1 MDSEHIKQLSAAQRA
16 YFAAG
21 TSRSLQARRAAL
33 TGLELWITEHETEI
47 RDALAEDLGKS
58 GFEAYATE
66 IFVVLSEIRHARA
79 HLKRWMRPRR
89 VPTPIVHFLAGSKIY
104 PDPFG
109 VVLVM
114 SPWNYPFQLTLAP
127 LVGALAAGNCAVIK
141 PSAYS
146 PATSRIIARMI
157 GELFDPAYVTV
168 VEGGRAENQ
177 ALLDVAWDKICFTG
191 SVAVGRLVMETA
203 SRHLT
208 PVILELGGKSPCLV
222 DETAD
227 LKLAAR
233 RIAWGKFLNSGQTC
247 VAPDYLYVHE
257 SVKDQLVAGI
267 KENIKKFYG
276 DDPLTSASFSHI
288 VNEKHFDRVCGLMQG
303 ESILCGGRSDRA
315 ALRIE
320 PTLLDGITWDSP
332 VMQEEIFGPILP
344 ILTYTDI
351 EAVVAEISARPH
363 PLATYIFTRK
373 KAREQA
379 LLERLPFGGGCI
391 NDTIVHLATNHLPFG
406 GVGQSGMGAYH
417 GKMGFDAFTHYKGV
431 LKKSN
436 LLDIPLRYP
445 PYKDSGIALLR
456 HL

>member
-1 MDSEHIKQLSAAQRA
+1 MDAEHIKQLVVAQRTH
-16 YFAAG
+16 FATG
-21 TSRSLQARRAAL
+21 TPSTLEARKAAL
-33 TGLELWITEHETEI
+33 TGLEMWITMHEAEI

-66 IFVVLSEIRHARA
+66 IYVVLSEIRHARA
-79 HLKRWMRPRR
+79 HLKRWTRPRR
-89 VPTPIVHFLAGSKIY
+89 VPTPIVHFLASSKIY

-109 VVLVM
+109 VVLIM

-127 LVGALAAGNCAVIK
+127 LVAALAAGNCAVVK

-146 PATSRIIARMI
+146 PATSHIIARMI
-157 GELFDPAYVTV
+157 GELFEPKRVAV
-168 VEGGRAENQ
+168 VEGGRTENQ
-177 ALLDVAWDKICFTG
+177 ALLDEPWDKICFTG
-191 SVAVGRLVMETA
+191 SVDVGRLVMETA
-203 SRHLT
+203 AKHLT

-227 LKLAAR
+227 IKLAAR

-247 VAPDYLYVHE
+247 VAPDYLYVHA

-267 KENIKKFYG
+267 KDSIRKFYG
-276 DDPLTSASFSHI
+276 DEPLGSESFSHM

-303 ESILCGGRSDRA
+303 ESVICGGGSDRA
-315 ALRIE
+315 TLRIE
-320 PTLLDGITWDSP
+320 PTLLDDITWDSP
-332 VMQEEIFGPILP
+332 IMREEIFGPVLP
-344 ILTYTDI
+344 VMTYTDI
-351 EAVVAEISARPH
+351 EEVVEEISARPR
-363 PLATYIFTRK
+363 PLATYIFTGR
-373 KAREQA
+373 KARERA
-379 LLERLPFGGGCI
+379 LLGCLQFGGGCV

-417 GKMGFDAFTHYKGV
+417 GKTGFDTFTHYKSV

-436 LLDIPLRYP
+436 LLDVALRYP